1 MLPEKYFMNIIA
13 VDILDTLNNSSS
25 HLQKNLWAF
34 EVTNEDAEC
43 ISQIKTY
50 LNSPQWLT

>member
-1 MLPEKYFMNIIA
+1 MNIIA